1 MILLL
6 RIYVVME
13 RKRRMNWSD
22 SNIEIHSRLEVK
34 IQSEDLQSSLYH
46 VDHAC
51 RLQSE
56 LQSEW

>member
-22 SNIEIHSRLEVK
+22 SNIEIHSGLEVK
-34 IQSEDLQSSLYH
+34 IQSEDLK
-46 VDHAC
+46 
-51 RLQSE
+51 
-56 LQSEW
+56 